1 MRQLHYHN
9 VTIDIILIIIIIII
23 ITINNNSMYII
34 HITNITRHKLQS

>member
-1 MRQLHYHN
+1 MLQLHYHN
-9 VTIDIILIIIIIII
+9 VTIDIILAISII